1 MMFTCSISESRIRI
15 SFCELCVN
23 CVGDCSLPPY
33 NGHERCYNCATT
45 RLVGR
50 GITMGSKKE
59 SGKQTSYAQ
68 KLAAVQEVLE
78 KKRHIQEVA
87 EELSIHPNSL
97 TNWLRK
103 YREKGPEGLQPYRH
117 QSSTYTS
124 QTAELERLK
133 AIEKK
138 YNDQIEEI
146 EILKKFQAFLKEN
159 E

>member
-1 MMFTCSISESRIRI
+1 
-15 SFCELCVN
+15 
-23 CVGDCSLPPY
+23 
-33 NGHERCYNCATT
+33 
-45 RLVGR
+45 
-50 GITMGSKKE
+50 MGTKKE

-87 EELSIHPNSL
+87 EELGIHPNSL

-103 YREKGPEGLQPYRH
+103 YREKGPEGLQPSRH
-117 QSSTYTS
+117 QTSTYTS